1 MHWVRQSK
9 LKNVLSKCEF
19 RQTNKQINKHS
30 CVCMFPY
37 TSLFSDTSLVPVP
50 TSGTISLDIIYVAR
64 RCLLQ
69 VPALGACFGGCLLQV
84 PALGGAC
91 FGGCLLQV
99 PALRGACFEGCLL
112 WQVVWVASDLV
123 EVPCCHWEFS

>member
-1 MHWVRQSK
+1 MHWVRQSE

-50 TSGTISLDIIYVAR
+50 TSGTSLDI
-64 RCLLQ
+64 C
-69 VPALGACFGGCLLQV
+69 GKGV

-91 FGGCLLQV
+91 FGRWSG
-99 PALRGACFEGCLL
+99 
-112 WQVVWVASDLV
+112 
-123 EVPCCHWEFS
+123 